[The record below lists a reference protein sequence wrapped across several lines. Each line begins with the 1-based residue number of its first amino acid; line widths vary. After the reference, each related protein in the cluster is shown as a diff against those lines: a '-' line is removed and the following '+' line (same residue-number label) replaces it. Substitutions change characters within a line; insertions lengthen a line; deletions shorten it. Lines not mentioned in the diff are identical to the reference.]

1 MNRAVA
7 LDIRRQRCWGARS
20 RRRLDQFNLVGRI
33 WRGTLDD
40 DIGVSR
46 TVGRLVDDDKAF
58 VSQTAAGQS
67 TYRQAAVALDPK
79 NCEHDELFDDSAG
92 DLFDR
97 RPLTPPFPTPPPL
110 PHTVTRHPQ

>member
-46 TVGRLVDDDKAF
+46 TVGRLVDDDKAL
-58 VSQTAAGQS
+58 VSQAPAMHS
-67 TYRQAAVALDPK
+67 TRGQAAIALDPT
-79 NCEHDELFDDSAG
+79 NCEHDDLFDDSAG
-92 DLFDR
+92 DPVQR
-97 RPLTPPFPTPPPL
+97 SPRT
-110 PHTVTRHPQ
+110 

>member
-20 RRRLDQFNLVGRI
+20 RRRLDQFKLVGRI

-46 TVGRLVDDDKAF
+46 TVGRLVDDDKAL
-58 VSQTAAGQS
+58 VSQAAARQS
-67 TYRQAAVALDPK
+67 TRGQAAIALDPK
-79 NCEHDELFDDSAG
+79 NREHDELFDDSAG
-92 DLFDR
+92 DPFER
-97 RPLTPPFPTPPPL
+97 CPLTRAVRTQ
-110 PHTVTRHPQ
+110 T